1 MNAADGKIL
10 ASFQPDGAILASPI
24 LVDGHIVFV
33 TENGTVYSLKPGETN
48 PFSLEQLTAKLYTA
62 PVAAGDL
69 ILVAPFQSDSSLLI
83 ALDKDGK
90 QAWSF
95 SPQK

>member
-1 MNAADGKIL
+1 M
-10 ASFQPDGAILASPI
+10 
-24 LVDGHIVFV
+24 V
-33 TENGTVYSLKPGETN
+33 TTN